1 MVCKLSGV
9 RACALTRCAH
19 RTFGFT
25 TRWFKLQVSRLHCYL
40 YQSKLLY
47 CNGCL
52 SPSSLQGAHTGRRE
66 HVWTRDDL
74 TCLAGQC
81 APLL

>member
-40 YQSKLLY
+40 YQSKLFVLQW
-47 CNGCL
+47 L
-52 SPSSLQGAHTGRRE
+52 SVAILTPGGAYRT
-66 HVWTRDDL
+66 
-74 TCLAGQC
+74 
-81 APLL
+81 P